1 MDQNLLI
8 RILPL
13 LLLIAVMYF
22 LLIRP
27 QRKKEKELTNMRS
40 SLKAGDTIITIGG
53 IHGKVVKVKEDSL
66 VIQVGADKLKM
77 EITKWAVSQ
86 IVTGKVSKSSG
97 ATSSSNSSK
106 PKRLKKEDD
115 GILDA
120 EIEEVQP
127 SDAE

>member
-1 MDQNLLI
+1 
-8 RILPL
+8 
-13 LLLIAVMYF
+13 
-22 LLIRP
+22 
-27 QRKKEKELTNMRS
+27 MRS